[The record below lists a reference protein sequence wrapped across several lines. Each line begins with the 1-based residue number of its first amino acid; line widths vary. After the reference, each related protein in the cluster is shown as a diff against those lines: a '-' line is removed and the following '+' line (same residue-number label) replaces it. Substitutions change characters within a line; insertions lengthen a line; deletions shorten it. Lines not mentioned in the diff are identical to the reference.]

1 MKPSV
6 KTLRKG
12 RTQPL
17 PQLILTATS
26 FIFSAI
32 AALVVISAL
41 AAYAG
46 SPVSGAGAP
55 VIPWNKDAKKTMRAF
70 GSEEELKSYF
80 RQLAE
85 AAKKEMAKRRAEA
98 PPAPAMANQKAS
110 TDASKASGF
119 AMAKEE
125 AE

>member
-17 PQLILTATS
+17 PQLILTANS

-32 AALVVISAL
+32 AARVVISPL

-46 SPVSGAGAP
+46 RPVSGAGAP
-55 VIPWNKDAKKTMRAF
+55 AILWNKDAKKTTRAF
-70 GSEEELKSYF
+70 ASEEELKSYF
-80 RQLAE
+80 RKLAAE
-85 AAKKEMAKRRAEA
+85 EQKTNAKRRAEA
-98 PPAPAMANQKAS
+98 PPAPQMANQA
-110 TDASKASGF
+110 A
-119 AMAKEE
+119 
-125 AE
+125 